1 MIFPTNEISPKYTY
15 SGGVRRK
22 KKQSFLLY
30 SPQGKLFKTQLN
42 EITEENVAEKFAT
55 FWKQIGKSSEENC
68 CGGW

>member
-15 SGGVRRK
+15 SGGLEE

-55 FWKQIGKSSEENC
+55 F
-68 CGGW
+68 